1 MNSHKKNMIA
11 SIVKEQ
17 RKNLRYTQ
25 QELADISQ
33 LSLRSVQRI
42 EKGEVSPRMHTLKVL
57 ADCLDFSLDRLD
69 QEKATSNDKKGV
81 QRFRKVV
88 PSILVS
94 ITILLM
100 ASAFIA
106 QSSTFPETEFELL
119 IYSAAV
125 TGIISLV
132 LLRQWR
138 PNNASVHR

>member
-138 PNNASVHR
+138 LNNASVHR